1 MSMPPSS
8 PSQSP
13 NRSAPGVSVII
24 PALNEQEAIA
34 PTVAAALAAPGAEVL
49 VVDGGSS
56 DATMRRAREAGARV
70 ISASKGRARQMNAG
84 ATAARGETLLFL
96 HADTLLPPGWWRE
109 VARLLA
115 LPGVAAGAFSFRLD
129 RRPAG
134 LRFIELSVALRCR
147 LGAMPYG
154 DQGLFMT
161 RRAFQAVG
169 GFPELP
175 IMEDCEMV
183 RRLRSQG
190 RLALSPAPA
199 VTSSRR
205 WQKKGVL
212 ATTLVNFLVVGA
224 FYAGFSPTLLRRLY
238 DRI

>member
-1 MSMPPSS
+1 MGKGPNINMPPSS
-8 PSQSP
+8 P
-13 NRSAPGVSVII
+13 NLSVVI

-34 PTVAAALAAPGAEVL
+34 ATIAPALAAPGAEVI
-49 VVDGGSS
+49 VVDGGSV
-56 DATMRRAREAGARV
+56 DATMARAREAGARV
-70 ISASKGRARQMNAG
+70 VSAAKGRARQMNAG
-84 ATAARGETLLFL
+84 AAAARGEVLLFL
-96 HADTLLPPGWWRE
+96 HADTLPPPGWWHE
-109 VARLLA
+109 VTRLLA
-115 LPGVAAGAFSFRLD
+115 QPGVAAGAFAFRLD

-154 DQGLFMT
+154 DQGLFLT
-161 RRAFQAVG
+161 RRAFWAVG

-183 RRLRSQG
+183 RRLRAQG

-199 VTSSRR
+199 VTSARR

-212 ATTLVNFLVVGA
+212 ATTLINFLVVVA
-224 FYAGFSPTLLRRLY
+224 FYAGFSPSLLRRLY
-238 DRI
+238 DRV